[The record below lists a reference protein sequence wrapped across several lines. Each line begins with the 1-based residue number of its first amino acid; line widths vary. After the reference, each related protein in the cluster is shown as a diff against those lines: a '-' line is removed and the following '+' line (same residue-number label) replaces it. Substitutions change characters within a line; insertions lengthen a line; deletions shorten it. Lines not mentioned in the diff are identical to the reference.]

1 MMYPKLG
8 RGCGYCQAISICSIL
23 CSQEGGVD
31 AEYLSARREY
41 SVASPV
47 CGPWP
52 EAIEL
57 VVNRRGDDEDSRF

>member
-1 MMYPKLG
+1 MYPKLG
-8 RGCGYCQAISICSIL
+8 KGCEYRQAISICSIL

-31 AEYLSARREY
+31 AEYFSALRDC

-57 VVNRRGDDEDSRF
+57 VVNRRGDDEDS